1 VAARRR
7 RTFTPYRPPTPPAG
21 SYDPSLDA
29 QLAAARRGLS
39 DLQGQ
44 IGTQQAR
51 DVTDYAAQQEA
62 LNRQAGYNRED
73 LNQQRDRAAADFGQ
87 ARARGTEDY
96 NRNVAML
103 TRQYGQLGRN
113 QLQATNQAGVI
124 RGGALLQSAAKR
136 AENQAIDRQPLDT
149 NFQRFMADNAQ
160 QAQRTQQDYE
170 TQTARGAAG
179 LTDQLGRL
187 ALDYSPPDANNP
199 LGGRRFQDRT
209 TQLTQAQREQAFFG
223 QDVNAMKAFQ
233 ASGSGWDPPQ
243 RPANEFVSKAGVP
256 YQVRGGV
263 RYDQRG
269 RRLGR
274 ATGRGF

>member
-1 VAARRR
+1 MAARR

-21 SYDPSLDA
+21 SYDPALDA

-51 DVTDYAAQQEA
+51 DVTDYAAQLEA
-62 LNRQAGYNRED
+62 LGRQTDYNEAD
-73 LNQQRDRAAADFGQ
+73 LAKQWTRGHADLAQ

-96 NRNVAML
+96 NRNVQML
-103 TRQYGQLGRN
+103 TRRYDQLGRN
-113 QLQATNQAGVI
+113 QLQATNAAGVI

-136 AENQAIDRQPLDT
+136 SENQALDRQPLDT
-149 NFQRFMADNAQ
+149 NYNRFLADNQ
-160 QAQRTQQDYE
+160 QQDSRLGEDYATQSQRNEASRTQ
-170 TQTARGAAG
+170 
-179 LTDQLGRL
+179 QLGRL
-187 ALDYSPPDANNP
+187 ALDYAPPDPANNP
-199 LGGRRFQDRT
+199 LGGRRWQDRT
-209 TQLTQAQREQAFFG
+209 TQLTQAMREQAFFG
-223 QDVNAMKAFQ
+223 QDVANAKIFQ

-243 RPANEFVSKAGVP
+243 RPANEFVSAAGVP

-263 RYDQRG
+263 RYDQYG

>member
-1 VAARRR
+1 VAARR

-29 QLAAARRGLS
+29 QLAAARRGLA

-51 DVTDYAAQQEA
+51 DVTDYAAQQER
-62 LNRQAGYNRED
+62 LGQQAGYNRED
-73 LNQQRDRAAADFGQ
+73 LSRQLSRGQ
-87 ARARGTEDY
+87 ADLGLARGRGTEDY

-103 TRQYGQLGRN
+103 TRQYGILGRN
-113 QLQATNQAGVI
+113 QQQGANQAGVI
-124 RGGALLQSAAKR
+124 RGGALLQAAAKR
-136 AENQAIDRQPLDT
+136 QENQALDRQPLDT
-149 NFQRFMADNAQ
+149 NYQRFLADN
-160 QAQRTQQDYE
+160 TQQGQRMQEDYA
-170 TQTARGAAG
+170 TQSSRGEGA
-179 LTDQLGRL
+179 LTSQLGQL

-243 RPANEFVSKAGVP
+243 RPANEFVSASGTP
-256 YQVRGGV
+256 YQVRGGI

>member
-1 VAARRR
+1 M
-7 RTFTPYRPPTPPAG
+7 
-21 SYDPSLDA
+21 
-29 QLAAARRGLS
+29 QN
-39 DLQGQ
+39 Q

-51 DVTDYAAQQEA
+51 DVTDYAAQQEQIG
-62 LNRQAGYNRED
+62 RQAGYNRED
-73 LNQQRDRAAADFGQ
+73 LSRQLSRGQ
-87 ARARGTEDY
+87 ADLGLARGRGTEDY

-124 RGGALLQSAAKR
+124 SGGALLQSAAKR
-136 AENQAIDRQPLDT
+136 SANQAIEREPMDT
-149 NFQRFMADNAQ
+149 NYQRFLADNT
-160 QAQRTQQDYE
+160 QAGQRMQEDYNTQS
-170 TQTARGAAG
+170 ARGADAAS
-179 LTDQLGRL
+179 LQLGQL
-187 ALDYSPPDANNP
+187 GLDYAPPDANNP

-256 YQVRGGV
+256 YQVRGGI